1 MGPVSIESSFLILL
15 IYFLLI
21 FLLHGTIKN
30 QVATAIK
37 FCRPST
43 STPKRLVEGAQDLL
57 SWIISLYTA
66 QKIKFPIKDFYSK
79 CDQTVVWS
87 HLLKKS
93 LLENFMFCAVL
104 TADQSCSG
112 WDWWCNKRSRK
123 ICPSV
128 FEVFLVRIF
137 QHWDWILSR
146 NTPNTDNFYAVVP
159 AISKILQIHIL

>member
-1 MGPVSIESSFLILL
+1 MLT
-15 IYFLLI
+15 FLLR
-21 FLLHGTIKN
+21 GTIKN

-87 HLLKKS
+87 HLLEKS
-93 LLENFMFCAVL
+93 
-104 TADQSCSG
+104 ADQSCSG